1 KDEIIEEM
9 KKRGIEVDR
18 KGFTGVKSGITR
30 CAEKYG
36 LPPPLP
42 SEKELGE
49 EYYKDESKRYRL
61 KDEWGRALE
70 KILDAKE
77 V

>member
-1 KDEIIEEM
+1 M
-9 KKRGIEVDR
+9 NKKNIKVDR
-18 KGFTGVKSGITR
+18 ISFTGVKSGITR

-42 SEKELGE
+42 SEKELGKK

>member
-1 KDEIIEEM
+1 
-9 KKRGIEVDR
+9 DR

-30 CAEKYG
+30 CAKKYC